1 MTDAATA
8 PDPTDR
14 ATYWRWVQG
23 MTRFSDTDRI
33 GHVNNTVV
41 PQMVEVGRVTMI
53 DELMGDVAP
62 VVEWVVVRLEV
73 DYIAELNFPSKLD
86 IGTRV
91 VAVGNSSYTVISGVF
106 EGDRCIARA
115 RSVLVHAVG
124 GRSSPPPESAKRTLL
139 AELERGAGV
148 DSPGGA
154 V

>member
-1 MTDAATA
+1 MTETT

-14 ATYWRWVQG
+14 ATYWRWVHG

-41 PQMVEVGRVTMI
+41 PQMIEVGRVTMI
-53 DELMGDVAP
+53 DQLMGDVAP
-62 VVEWVVVRLEV
+62 VVEWVVARLEV
-73 DYIAELNFPSKLD
+73 DYLAELNFPSTLD

-124 GRSSPPPESAKRTLL
+124 GRALPPPESAKAALL
-139 AELERGAGV
+139 AELNRSGGV
-148 DSPGGA
+148 DSPRAA